1 MPQDAQTFCFLYL
14 VTIGAIQEVAGYVVP
29 IVAIAP
35 KIPEMLLHEAG
46 QRAFHFGIQYGT
58 IAIGQA
64 VAGDG
69 INTIDVNAPLVLAKH
84 GMESLASASSPA
96 EAATRGT
103 IALATIVLSGV
114 STGDPNVSMAFGSF
128 IVVLC
133 QQILFPGAQCTLV
146 VNGLYLPLLIVRTV
160 AVPLILEVQV
170 EFLCRK
176 YKLPR
181 KFPKFRD
188 IFKRKKNE
196 QLICYYVPTIKK
208 KEFTFLSREFSVYFP
223 SPKKRTLK
231 FKSKPMVE
239 PIFL

>member
-1 MPQDAQTFCFLYL
+1 
-14 VTIGAIQEVAGYVVP
+14 
-29 IVAIAP
+29 VAIAP
-35 KIPEMLLHEAG
+35 KIPEMLLHEAR
-46 QRAFHFGIQYGT
+46 QWAFHFGIQYGA

-69 INTIDVNAPLVLAKH
+69 INTLDVNAPLVLAKH

-96 EAATRGT
+96 EVATRGT
-103 IALATIVLSGV
+103 IALATIIVSGV
-114 STGDPNVSMAFGSF
+114 STRDPNVSMAFGSF

-133 QQILFPGAQCTLV
+133 QQILFPGAQCALI
-146 VNGLYLPLLIVRTV
+146 VNGLFLPLLVVKTV
-160 AVPLILEVQV
+160 VGPLILEAQV
-170 EFLCRK
+170 EVLRRK

-181 KFPKFRD
+181 KLPKFRD

-196 QLICYYVPTIKK
+196 QEFCYYVPTIKK
-208 KEFTFLSREFSVYFP
+208 KKFTFLSRGFSVYFP
-223 SPKKRTLK
+223 SQKKRTLE